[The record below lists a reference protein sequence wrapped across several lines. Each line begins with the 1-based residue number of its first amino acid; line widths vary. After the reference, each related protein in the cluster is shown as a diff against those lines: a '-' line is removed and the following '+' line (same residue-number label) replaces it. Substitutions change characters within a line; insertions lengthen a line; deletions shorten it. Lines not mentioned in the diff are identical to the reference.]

1 MRASEGLEIVL
12 PTLRLAFATASRL
25 ADVRNA
31 AAAALPRGW
40 SLNDADTASVLV
52 MCDEDMDG
60 VAFLVSEETGLLE
73 LHAVI
78 DEELVLLSRRRTGGL
93 HVLRAA

>member
-1 MRASEGLEIVL
+1 MRACEGLEIVL

-31 AAAALPRGW
+31 AAGLPLGW
-40 SLNDADTASVLV
+40 SLNDADPTSILV

-60 VAFLVSEETGLLE
+60 VAFLVSEDTGLLE

-93 HVLRAA
+93 HVLQAA